1 MSQTFA
7 TMDRDE
13 ILYISPITDF
23 GFKKCFRDEIVM
35 KGFLTALFESA
46 GIEMNIVSITYLN
59 NEEDGDTEASR
70 RVIFDLRCKLDT
82 GEEIIIEMQN
92 ERQSFIKERMVYY
105 VARGIANQ
113 GDIITRRGKSIT
125 RKEKKKWNY
134 DIKKV
139 IGVFLLNFKLPGEE
153 STKVARHC
161 LVNMNK
167 KQKHISSD
175 KLELWTIQLPYYR
188 KRKIKPE
195 DCKTKLDY
203 WLYNIANMDKMK
215 TTMPFTDRSEAIARF
230 NDLARF
236 HALPVKEQ
244 DRYMREYDD
253 CVVIEDV
260 INLRINEAV
269 NKAIAKTEKRIEKR
283 EKKKAAIEIAY
294 KLKSKGN
301 SVEYIAEI
309 TGLSPEEIEKL

>member
-1 MSQTFA
+1 
-7 TMDRDE
+7 MDRDE

-82 GEEIIIEMQN
+82 
-92 ERQSFIKERMVYY
+92 
-105 VARGIANQ
+105 
-113 GDIITRRGKSIT
+113 
-125 RKEKKKWNY
+125 
-134 DIKKV
+134 
-139 IGVFLLNFKLPGEE
+139 GEE

-244 DRYMREYDD
+244 DRYIREYDD

-301 SVEYIAEI
+301 SVEFIAEI